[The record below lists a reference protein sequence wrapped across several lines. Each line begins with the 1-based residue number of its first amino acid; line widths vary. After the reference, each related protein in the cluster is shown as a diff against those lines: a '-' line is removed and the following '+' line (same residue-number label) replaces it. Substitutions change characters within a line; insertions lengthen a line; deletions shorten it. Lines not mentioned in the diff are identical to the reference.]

1 MPTFYIIRQLFF
13 YQIIV
18 EIGNGKTAL
27 FVCRFDSTSERM
39 AKKLAF
45 AVYRW
50 IVKQDKAGSIVT
62 HKLAEILLS
71 FCDCQNMNMIW
82 HQAYAQYLDIVFSGS
97 YG

>member
-1 MPTFYIIRQLFF
+1 
-13 YQIIV
+13 
-18 EIGNGKTAL
+18 
-27 FVCRFDSTSERM
+27 M